1 MELLRDGCA
10 CTIIALWFGHESV
23 ETTQR
28 YLHAD
33 LQIKKEAMDRTR
45 PHDVPKG
52 VYQPADGLLA
62 FLEAM

>member
-1 MELLRDGCA
+1 M
-10 CTIIALWFGHESV
+10 IIALWFGHESV

-62 FLEAM
+62 FLEVM